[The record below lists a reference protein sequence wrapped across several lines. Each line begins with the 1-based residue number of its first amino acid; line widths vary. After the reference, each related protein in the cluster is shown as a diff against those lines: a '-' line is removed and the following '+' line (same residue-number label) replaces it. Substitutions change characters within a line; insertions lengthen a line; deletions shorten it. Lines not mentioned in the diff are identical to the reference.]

1 MKVIATKNFVAINLF
16 SCSVTRKIEAIQ
28 KEDSMEENVT
38 IEGSLQQEL
47 SEWLL
52 QNKIIW
58 RQKSRKLW
66 LKEGDKNSR
75 FFHTSTIIR
84 RRKNLVD
91 LFRGDDGEWILDKK
105 KISENFLS
113 KFKTLFIEEE
123 IDFPID
129 LEKLIQPSLTFEEN

>member
-1 MKVIATKNFVAINLF
+1 
-16 SCSVTRKIEAIQ
+16 
-28 KEDSMEENVT
+28 
-38 IEGSLQQEL
+38 
-47 SEWLL
+47 LL

-58 RQKSRKLW
+58 RQKSRELW

-84 RRKNLVD
+84 RRKNSVD
-91 LFRGDDGEWILDKK
+91 LIRGDDGEWILDKK

-129 LEKLIQPSLTFEEN
+129 LENLIQPSLTFEENQNLCTIPTALEIKDTLFEILVQKALGPNRIHVLFYK

>member
-58 RQKSRKLW
+58 RQKSRELW